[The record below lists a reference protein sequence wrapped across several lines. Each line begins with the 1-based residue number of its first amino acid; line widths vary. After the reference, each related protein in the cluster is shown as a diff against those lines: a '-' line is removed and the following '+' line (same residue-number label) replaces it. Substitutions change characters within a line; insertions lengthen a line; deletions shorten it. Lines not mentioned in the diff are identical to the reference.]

1 MNPDML
7 AHAFTA
13 RFGGEPTHRSRAPG
27 RVNLI
32 GEHTDYNDLPVMP
45 MALQRR
51 VEIVLRPRDDGR
63 VRLVNVNPRF
73 EPIDFTL
80 EHDIASGP
88 PGHWGNYVKAPAQ
101 HLARRF
107 SIARGFEGVLTSDVP
122 VASGLSSSAALV
134 CAVGLALARL
144 GEIDVDLPTLADEMA
159 EAERYVGTRG
169 GGMDQ
174 AISLTALEGHAT
186 RIDFSPLRLQP
197 VTVPPEWRFV
207 VADTL
212 LSAEKSGAA
221 RQAYNERTVECRT
234 ALEAVA
240 EELVRRGQVTSAPA
254 SYPELRDT
262 VGWDEALDAGATALD
277 GKLVRRFRHVVT
289 EARRVEEAQPS
300 IEAGSASVFGALMDA
315 SHESLRA
322 DYEVSSPELDRLVA
336 LARDGGAYGA
346 RLTGAGFGG
355 CIVALS
361 DAQGVEAVVD
371 TLSSEYYRD
380 LTFDGRLEDRLF
392 VARPSAGASFEA
404 M

>member
-1 MNPDML
+1 ML
-7 AHAFTA
+7 AHAFAA

-45 MALQRR
+45 MALQRS
-51 VEIVLRPRDDGR
+51 VDIALRPRHDDR
-63 VRLVNVNPRF
+63 IRLVNNNPRF
-73 EPIDFTL
+73 EPIDF
-80 EHDIASGP
+80 HIGVAIPPGP
-88 PGHWGNYVKAPAQ
+88 PGHWGNYVKAAAQ
-101 HLARRF
+101 HLARHF
-107 SIARGFEGVLTSDVP
+107 SVSRGFDGVLASDVP

-144 GEIDVDLPTLADEMA
+144 SEVDVDARALADEMA

-174 AISLTALEGHAT
+174 AISLTALEGYAS
-186 RIDFSPLRLQP
+186 RIDFSPLRLQQIR
-197 VTVPPEWRFV
+197 VPSEWRFV

-212 LSAEKSGAA
+212 MSAEKSGAA
-221 RQAYNERTVECRT
+221 RQAYNERTVECRR
-234 ALEAVA
+234 ALKAVGA
-240 EELVRRGQVTSAPA
+240 DLVRRGSVSSAPEG
-254 SYPELRDT
+254 YPELRDA
-262 VGWDEALDAGATALD
+262 VGWDEALNAGAAALD
-277 GKLVRRFRHVVT
+277 ERLARRFRHVVT
-289 EARRVEEAQPS
+289 EARRVEEAQS
-300 IEAGSASVFGALMDA
+300 AIESGAATEFGALMDA

-336 LARDGGAYGA
+336 IARNGGALGA

-361 DAQGVEAVVD
+361 ETSSVDRVVD
-371 TLSSEYYRD
+371 ALEAEYYRGRA
-380 LTFDGRLEDRLF
+380 FDGRLEDRLF
-392 VARPSAGASFEA
+392 VARPSAGASFEP